1 MNAASPSSS
10 PAVGGDF
17 KRLLLLAGI
26 IPIYIVMF
34 VGVVEASECCVS

>member
-1 MNAASPSSS
+1 MNAASPTSS

-26 IPIYIVMF
+26 INYLYWHVCRS
-34 VGVVEASECCVS
+34 GRGE